1 MHVCMFRALARGSKG
16 TAMSQLDKDA
26 FEVLLANCADEP
38 IQFPGAIQPHGVLFT
53 LKEPELTILQV
64 SANLEKVLGHAPEQV
79 LGKGLELVLGAGWA
93 EVIRS
98 ASGHDSFIDAQRLL
112 LSVNGVEF
120 EALMH
125 RNQGVLILELEI
137 QDKDALAVSYS
148 ERTGNM
154 GRMLRQLHAASD
166 LQTLYEVSVRE
177 IQKMTGY
184 DRVLIYRFEEEGHG
198 QVIAEASSPS
208 MELFNG
214 LFFPASDI
222 PEQARELY
230 RRNWLRIIPDAD
242 YTPVPLVPQL
252 RSDTHEQLD
261 LSFSTLRS
269 VSPIHCQY
277 MKNMG
282 VLSSMS
288 VSLIQGGKLW
298 GLISCG
304 HRTPLY
310 VSHELRS
317 ACQAIGQVLSLQISA
332 MEALEISRQREAKLR
347 ALEHLHLAMTQSEE
361 NVFDGLAQQP
371 QLLMDLVDATGV
383 AIIEDR
389 QTHCYGVCPE
399 PADIRALHAWMIA
412 GGAPVY
418 ASHHLSSV
426 YAPAQA
432 YQPIASGVLAM
443 SLPKPVDNGVIW
455 FRPEVKETVQW
466 SGDPNKP
473 LNMESSEG
481 GMRLR
486 PRTSFEIWKVEM
498 AGIATKWSHG
508 DIFAAN
514 DLRRS
519 ALENDLARQVRKEQQ
534 AVRARDELV
543 AVVSHDLRNPMTVI
557 SMLCGMMQKS
567 FSSDGPHT
575 SRRISTAIDT
585 MQQAASRMN
594 VLLEDLLDTSKI
606 EAGRYTITPQ
616 PLEVSQIFEEA
627 YTLLAPL
634 AMDKSIEISFNAE
647 PDLKVQADPER
658 LFQVLSNLIGNA
670 IKFTPKLGKI
680 GVAAMSNGTEIVFTV
695 RDSGEGIPPEQL
707 PHIFERYWTVKE
719 GNPTGTGLG
728 LYISQGII
736 KAHGGELGA
745 QSQLGEG
752 SEFRFTVPIAV

>member
-1 MHVCMFRALARGSKG
+1 
-16 TAMSQLDKDA
+16 MSQLDKDA
-26 FEVLLANCADEP
+26 FEALLANCADEP
-38 IQFPGAIQPHGVLFT
+38 IQFPGAIQPHGLLFT
-53 LKEPELTILQV
+53 LTEPGLTVLQV
-64 SANLEKVLGHAPEQV
+64 SANVHTVLGLEPQQVIGQSLEKA
-79 LGKGLELVLGAGWA
+79 LGAGWTD
-93 EVIRS
+93 VIRS
-98 ASGHDSFIDAQRLL
+98 ASAHESFVDAPRLL
-112 LSVNGVEF
+112 INVNGIEF
-120 EALMH
+120 EAMMH
-125 RNQGVLILELEI
+125 RSQDALVLELEI
-137 QDKDALAVSYS
+137 QDKDAQAVSYL
-148 ERTGNM
+148 ERTGNL
-154 GRMLRQLHAASD
+154 GRMLRQLHAARD
-166 LQTLYEVSVRE
+166 LQTLYEISVRE
-177 IQKMTGY
+177 VQKMTGY

-198 QVIAEASSPS
+198 QVIAEASSPA

-252 RSDTHEQLD
+252 RPDTHQQLD

-288 VSLIQGGKLW
+288 VSLIQGDKLW

-317 ACQAIGQVLSLQISA
+317 ACQALGQVLSLQISA
-332 MEALEISRQREAKLR
+332 MEALDVSRQRETKLLTLGR
-347 ALEHLHLAMTQSEE
+347 LHQSMVSSEE

-371 QLLMDLVDATGV
+371 QLLMELVDATGV

-389 QTHCYGVCPE
+389 QMQCYGICPE
-399 PADIRALHAWMIA
+399 PADISALHKWMMS
-412 GGAPVY
+412 GSEPVFS
-418 ASHHLSSV
+418 SHQLSSV
-426 YAPAQA
+426 YPPAEA
-432 YQPIASGVLAM
+432 YQAIASGVLAM

-455 FRPEVKETVQW
+455 FRPEVKESIQW
-466 SGDPNKP
+466 SGDPAKP
-473 LNMESSEG
+473 LNLENSDV
-481 GMRLR
+481 GMHLR

-498 AGIATKWSHG
+498 TGIANKWSHG
-508 DIFAAN
+508 DLFAAN

-519 ALENDLARQVRKEQQ
+519 ALEDDLARQVTREQQ

-575 SRRISTAIDT
+575 SRRISSAIDT

-627 YTLLAPL
+627 YSLLAPL
-634 AMDKSIEISFNAE
+634 AMDKSIDISFNAE
-647 PDLKVQADPER
+647 PQLKVKADPER

-670 IKFTPKLGKI
+670 IKFTPKLGRI
-680 GVAAMSNGTEIVFTV
+680 GVAAMSNGEEIVFTV
-695 RDSGEGIPPEQL
+695 RDSGEGIPPDQL

-719 GNPTGTGLG
+719 GNPSGTGLG

-736 KAHGGELGA
+736 KAHGGVLAANSEVGK
-745 QSQLGEG
+745 G
-752 SEFRFTVPIAV
+752 SEFRFTVPRAE